1 MQMFVTKTPSGHSG
15 RGTNY
20 RNHRSQTPRT
30 LRVLLL
36 LLLAYLQTTAS
47 YLDKLVYVLQCDV
60 ETATGVYSC
69 LSVDMMF
76 KRQVSSVLLSSV
88 LLSVAQCCSVQLS

>member
-1 MQMFVTKTPSGHSG
+1 MKTLVIMQMFVTKTPLGHSG

-30 LRVLLL
+30 ILQVLLS
-36 LLLAYLQTTAS
+36 LLLAYLQTTALH
-47 YLDKLVYVLQCDV
+47 LDKLVYVLQCDV

-76 KRQVSSVLLSSV
+76 KRQVSSVQLSSV
-88 LLSVAQCCSVQLS
+88 CSSM